1 MLKFLIQNV
10 TKDDIELYCYTKP
23 LEALKEIPK
32 INPDLIITDYMMFDI
47 DGIDLI
53 KILKEQ
59 KIEVKEKFFTVKDNT
74 INQEF
79 TYPTMDQAQAEQ
91 ERRVIVLGHD
101 AEVL

>member
-1 MLKFLIQNV
+1 MITLDITWEQN
-10 TKDDIELYCYTKP
+10 LRNAHQG
-23 LEALKEIPK
+23 ALKTRYGNDRIMAGNLRRSLNTRIKEINK
-32 INPDLIITDYMMFDI
+32 MIAAGTAVYR
-47 DGIDLI
+47 
-53 KILKEQ
+53 EA
-59 KIEVKEKFFTVKDNT
+59 KEKFFTVKDNT

>member
-1 MLKFLIQNV
+1 MITLEINWEQNLR
-10 TKDDIELYCYTKP
+10 EMHQG
-23 LEALKEIPK
+23 ALRSRSGNDRVMAGNLTRSLNTRIKEINK
-32 INPDLIITDYMMFDI
+32 M
-47 DGIDLI
+47 
-53 KILKEQ
+53 ILAGTAVYREA
-59 KIEVKEKFFTVKDNT
+59 KEKFFTVKDNT